1 MTAVLLNEA
10 QHERLAELLVSF
22 KLPTVGRELVQ
33 RLVAAA
39 HEEALTVVLE
49 VLELEAGDRHER
61 RVERL
66 LRASNLP
73 PGKTLETLRDDRFPK
88 PLMAKV
94 RELAT
99 GEFLDRGG
107 NALCFGLP
115 GVGKSH
121 VAAGIGHALVRRGR
135 SVYYAPTYQVV
146 QDLLAAK
153 RDLALPRALRRFD
166 AFDLVILDDLGY
178 VQQSVDEAEVLFT
191 LLAERYE
198 RRSVMVTSNLVFSEW
213 GRIFKNP
220 MTTAAAVDRL
230 VHHATILEFAPM
242 RTFRAPE
249 PAPPATPAAPA
260 ADVAT
265 APASEH
271 QSAAGD
277 TPATTTDDNYPAE
290 ALGTSAKSRRS
301 TKPVTGIRPAAVVV
315 SDQKLACAAA
325 GLAPRHQAH
334 RSYLR
339 PTKSIRP
346 TL

>member
-1 MTAVLLNEA
+1 MTAVMNEA
-10 QHERLAELLVSF
+10 QHERLADLLVSF
-22 KLPTVGRELVQ
+22 KLPTVGRELVR
-33 RLVAAA
+33 RLVTAG
-39 HEEALTVVLE
+39 HEEVLSVVLE
-49 VLELEAGDRHER
+49 VLELEAGDRRER

-73 PGKTLETLRDDRFPK
+73 PGKTLETLREDRFPR

-94 RELAT
+94 RELST

-121 VAAGIGHALVRRGR
+121 VAAGLGHALVRRGR

-166 AFDLVILDDLGY
+166 AFELVILDDLGY

-198 RRSVMVTSNLVFSEW
+198 RRSVIVTSNLVFSEW

-230 VHHATILEFAPM
+230 VHHATILEFAGM
-242 RTFRAPE
+242 RTFRAPV
-249 PAPPATPAAPA
+249 PVPPA
-260 ADVAT
+260 ADAT
-265 APASEH
+265 APASEDPGGR
-271 QSAAGD
+271 GD
-277 TPATTTDDNYPAE
+277 HPPATTTDDNYPSDNYPAD
-290 ALGTSAKSRRS
+290 AHGLSAKSRRG
-301 TKPVTGIRPAAVVV
+301 TKPATVIRPGAAIV
-315 SDQKLACAAA
+315 SDQKLADAAA
-325 GLAPRHQAH
+325 RLAPPTKPIALPFNR
-334 RSYLR
+334 RNSLR
-339 PTKSIRP
+339 PNR
-346 TL
+346 

>member
-1 MTAVLLNEA
+1 VTAVLSEA
-10 QHERLAELLVSF
+10 QHERLADMLVSF

-33 RLVAAA
+33 RLVAAG
-39 HEEALTVVLE
+39 HEEALTVVLG

-61 RVERL
+61 RVDRL
-66 LRASNLP
+66 QRASNLP
-73 PGKTLETLRDDRFPK
+73 TGKTLETLREDRFPK
-88 PLMAKV
+88 PLLAKV

-121 VAAGIGHALVRRGR
+121 VAAGLGHALVRRGR

-166 AFDLVILDDLGY
+166 AFELVILDDLGY

-198 RRSVMVTSNLVFSEW
+198 RRSVIVTSNLVFSEW

-230 VHHATILEFAPM
+230 VHHATILEFAGM
-242 RTFRAPE
+242 RTFRGPE
-249 PAPPATPAAPA
+249 PVPAPPGASSATDAATVPTSEDQGIPADHP
-260 ADVAT
+260 
-265 APASEH
+265 S
-271 QSAAGD
+271 
-277 TPATTTDDNYPAE
+277 ATTTDDNNYPAE
-290 ALGTSAKSRRS
+290 APAKSRRG
-301 TKPVTGIRPAAVVV
+301 TKPATAIRPGTAVV
-315 SDQKLACAAA
+315 SDQKLAGAAA
-325 GLAPRHQAH
+325 RLVP
-334 RSYLR
+334 
-339 PTKSIRP
+339 PTKPIALPLDRRNSIRP
-346 TL
+346 NR